1 MIFERTLGNQSA
13 CKDSR
18 FVFKIGKFNN
28 ALPIYTPS
36 QSGLL
41 YDTWPIKKAPLL
53 LLGERPSQK
62 PILKYVKIG
71 YW

>member
-1 MIFERTLGNQSA
+1 MIFEKTLGNQSA

-18 FVFKIGKFNN
+18 FVFKIWKF
-28 ALPIYTPS
+28 ASVIPIYTLSLSVLPPRP
-36 QSGLL
+36 G
-41 YDTWPIKKAPLL
+41 IKKAPLL